1 MQENKVAEQI
11 MVNFSVTPIFNFDKF
26 KIKKLKKYDKQQ
38 LTSELMEELQQCL
51 MNAITYNNE
60 VK

>member
-1 MQENKVAEQI
+1 MQENKVEDFI
-11 MVNFSVTPIFNFDKF
+11 SNITPVFNFDKF

-38 LTSELMEELQQCL
+38 LTPELMEELQQCL
-51 MNAITYNNE
+51 MNAITYDNE

>member
-1 MQENKVAEQI
+1 MQENKVEDFI
-11 MVNFSVTPIFNFDKF
+11 SNITPVFNFDKF

-38 LTSELMEELQQCL
+38 LTPELMEELQQCL
-51 MNAITYNNE
+51 TNAITYDNE